1 MRGFLHSRTTD
12 VDNYFVVVGADLL
25 IDNGTGKPYQPPHY
39 GTQIFDKTGQM
50 VIDESDIE
58 NHGLVYS
65 SRMATTTTDTNNPF
79 AVQWPSTL
87 DTLFQVGH
95 SGRHMFSH
103 ITGHEYMRR
112 FPKPSDLTID
122 QQADGSA
129 DIVQMSYDD
138 STRHIDEMFVMNSL
152 IDFYTETLSHLF

>member
-79 AVQWPSTL
+79 AVQWPS
-87 DTLFQVGH
+87 H
-95 SGRHMFSH
+95 
-103 ITGHEYMRR
+103 
-112 FPKPSDLTID
+112 
-122 QQADGSA
+122 
-129 DIVQMSYDD
+129 
-138 STRHIDEMFVMNSL
+138 
-152 IDFYTETLSHLF
+152 